1 MFEYRIDGSHW
12 ITGELLDGEDLSG
25 DKVVEIRIKATPT
38 ELSSQ
43 IANIEFSPNP
53 QLEHVILSIHTN
65 PAELNGTTNDME
77 YIIYLTDNPPYGW
90 IKCDENNTKLPPLG

>member
-1 MFEYRIDGSHW
+1 MEKVVIKAKASKPVVQWDDVENKISKNYSSPHSWDVFEYRIDGSHW

-43 IANIEFSPNP
+43 IAN
-53 QLEHVILSIHTN
+53 Q
-65 PAELNGTTNDME
+65 
-77 YIIYLTDNPPYGW
+77 
-90 IKCDENNTKLPPLG
+90 